1 MIATIQQIAK
11 KVGVSK
17 QAVSYALNNTPGQ
30 VSEATRK
37 RILKTARSLNYQP
50 NWRARSFAR
59 RRSQII
65 GLVYGRPADYIE
77 QSQMVSALVERL
89 AELDHEL
96 LLIPAMGPVEKWAH
110 KLRDG
115 RVDGVLITHPMPLG
129 LDQFVAE
136 HRLPAVFMNIRS
148 DLDVPQVYFDD
159 LGGTRQAMEH
169 LLGLGH
175 RRITYFSS
183 PKRHGLHYS
192 NFDRE
197 QGYREAMISS
207 GLGDAIEAVTAE
219 YADFAD
225 DLRSR
230 AAEARPTALVVY
242 NVHDAS
248 RLMME
253 LHARRLHVPEQLS
266 VITFCDEDKR
276 LDMLPALTVMS
287 TPGRL
292 LARHAIDQ
300 LMSQIDQPASMHR
313 TTEVLPEHLTVRQ
326 STAMLVQRDLD
337 LVLVRP
343 DSSSGACVALSPNLV
358 PRNSTAPP
366 SGEL

>member
-1 MIATIQQIAK
+1 MSATIQQIAQ

-136 HRLPAVFMNIRS
+136 HRLPAVFMNMRS
-148 DLDVPQVYFDD
+148 ELDVPQLYFDD
-159 LGGTRQAMEH
+159 LDGARQAMAH
-169 LLGLGH
+169 LMGLGH
-175 RRITYFSS
+175 RRIAYFCT

-197 QGYREAMISS
+197 EGYRAAMKQA
-207 GLGDAIEAVTAE
+207 GLGDDIETVTAE
-219 YADFAD
+219 YAEFAD
-225 DLRSR
+225 ELASR
-230 AAEARPTALVVY
+230 PAAARPTALVVY
-242 NVHDAS
+242 NEHDATK
-248 RLMME
+248 LMME
-253 LHARRLHVPEQLS
+253 LHARRLQVPGHMS

-292 LARHAIDQ
+292 LARHAIDHLMRQ
-300 LMSQIDQPASMHR
+300 LDQPASSPHAI
-313 TTEVLPEHLTVRQ
+313 EVLPEHLIARQ
-326 STAMLVQRDLD
+326 STA
-337 LVLVRP
+337 
-343 DSSSGACVALSPNLV
+343 
-358 PRNSTAPP
+358 APA
-366 SGEL
+366 SV